1 MAKKLTDKQ
10 KGMLGS
16 AATGLSS
23 GIALGTSLAQIEDT
37 SGQEASIEGV
47 GSTQFAE
54 GDTNT
59 LMASFDINNMART
72 NYTADEIRG
81 FTPGQMAG
89 NILASTASG
98 ALSGAM
104 KGGLVGALIEGGSNL
119 VGGTIGA
126 LAGNAKAQKRAAELN
141 SLAEENNKL
150 YLNNFANAAS
160 NAQNK
165 MFNNSLLNIAAY
177 GGPLFNHG
185 GDWSNGLTFINEGG
199 THEQNPL
206 GGVPVGVDQEGT
218 PNLVEEGEII
228 WNDYVFSNRLKP
240 TKKQLETIG
249 FDPKYEGYTFAK
261 IVEDVQKASAEN
273 PLDKISTDTLNENL
287 MYLMTMQE
295 EIRMKKQAKQTNKFA
310 KGGKVNILDGTA
322 NSQSLLGLFPLD
334 ENIVVEDTPIK
345 IEDVGID
352 TNYNLPKPIFMGV
365 DAQGHPYA
373 MSKED
378 FNAAITKGTAK
389 VAEGSVLD
397 AYKTKNNIGNTKN
410 PFVNA
415 GTLAP
420 LISSAGQLIYN
431 TLKPIDKSNVI
442 AAKAY
447 SKVPMM
453 SLPRI
458 GGKKTFTPTDKNRY
472 IAPIEAQGRAAAR
485 TYQNM
490 GINPSQVAGNLL
502 ASNYNTQKAIS
513 EALSTVEQSDLARE
527 MQIAQ
532 FNLGIDQAN
541 MSASQAEQA
550 ANMAQANRLA
560 MAEIQDAQTIET
572 LGQLKGQAINASLN
586 NLTKG
591 IADLATQGINWNL
604 IKDIPV
610 YADAIKHLYGNQ
622 AKCGGMLTRK
632 KRRK

>member
-1 MAKKLTDKQ
+1 MAKNLTDKQ

-23 GIALGTSLAQIEDT
+23 GIGLGTSLAQIDDT
-37 SGQEASIEGV
+37 SGQEALIEGV
-47 GSTQFAE
+47 GSTQFAG
-54 GDTNT
+54 GDTST
-59 LMASFDINNMART
+59 LLSSFDANNMART

-89 NILASTASG
+89 SIIGNTATSM
-98 ALSGAM
+98 L
-104 KGGLVGALIEGGSNL
+104 GSNSFL
-119 VGGTIGA
+119 EAGVRGGITLAGGIFGA

-160 NAQNK
+160 NTQNK

-185 GDWSNGLTFINEGG
+185 GDWSNGLIFINEGG
-199 THEQNPL
+199 LHSENPL

-295 EIRMKKQAKQTNKFA
+295 EIRMKKEAKKNGKNMFPF
-310 KGGKVNILDGTA
+310 GGDLDYIEEDIT
-322 NSQSLLGLFPLD
+322 D
-334 ENIVVEDTPIK
+334 ESP
-345 IEDVGID
+345 
-352 TNYNLPKPIFMGV
+352 
-365 DAQGHPYA
+365 
-373 MSKED
+373 ED
-378 FNAAITKGTAK
+378 FDFFWGAAKTPEQRLAIMD
-389 VAEGSVLD
+389 LD
-397 AYKTKNNIGNTKN
+397 PTNAYKKTQEKNIN

-415 GTLAP
+415 GTIAP

-458 GGKKTFTPTDKNRY
+458 GGKKSFTPTDKYRY
-472 IAPIEAQGRAAAR
+472 IAPIEAQGRATAR
-485 TYQNM
+485 TIQNS
-490 GINPSQVAGNLL
+490 GINASQAAGTLL
-502 ASNYNTQKAIS
+502 ASNYNTQRAIS
-513 EALSTVEQSDLARE
+513 DALNAAEQADFAKE

-541 MSASQAEQA
+541 MNASQAEQT
-550 ANMAQANRLA
+550 ANIAQANRNA
-560 MAEIQDAQTIET
+560 MAAIQDAQTIEG
-572 LGQLKGQAINASLN
+572 LNQLKGQAINTSLN
-586 NLTKG
+586 SLTKG

-604 IKDIPV
+604 IKNNPA
-610 YADAIKHLYGNQ
+610 YADAVKHLYGNQ
-622 AKCGGMLTRK
+622 AKCGGMLIRK

>member
-1 MAKKLTDKQ
+1 MATKLTDKQ
-10 KGMLGS
+10 KSMLGS

-23 GIALGTSLAQIEDT
+23 GIGLGASLAQIDDT
-37 SGQEASIEGV
+37 SGQEALIEGV
-47 GSTQFAE
+47 GSTQFS
-54 GDTNT
+54 GDYDS
-59 LMASFDINNMART
+59 LMSAFDANNMART

-81 FTPGQMAG
+81 FTDGQLAG
-89 NILASTASG
+89 NILASTATG
-98 ALSGAM
+98 ALSGAT
-104 KGGLVGALIEGGSNL
+104 KGGWVGALIEGGSNFI
-119 VGGTIGA
+119 GGTVGA

-141 SLAEENNKL
+141 SLAEENNKI
-150 YLNNFANAAS
+150 YLNNFANAVS
-160 NAQNK
+160 NTQNK

-185 GDWSNGLTFINEGG
+185 GDWTNGLVFINEGG
-199 THEQNPL
+199 LHSENPL

-240 TKKQLETIG
+240 TKKQLETVG

-295 EIRMKKQAKQTNKFA
+295 DIRMKKEAKKNSKNMFPF
-310 KGGKVNILDGTA
+310 GGDLDYIEEDIT
-322 NSQSLLGLFPLD
+322 D
-334 ENIVVEDTPIK
+334 ESP
-345 IEDVGID
+345 
-352 TNYNLPKPIFMGV
+352 
-365 DAQGHPYA
+365 
-373 MSKED
+373 ED
-378 FNAAITKGTAK
+378 FDFFWGAAKTPEQRMAIMD
-389 VAEGSVLD
+389 LD
-397 AYKTKNNIGNTKN
+397 PANAYKKPQEKNIN

-415 GTLAP
+415 GTIAP

-458 GGKKTFTPTDKNRY
+458 GGKKSFTPTDKTRY
-472 IAPIEAQGRAAAR
+472 ISPIIAQGNSTAR
-485 TYQNM
+485 LLQNS
-490 GINPSQVAGNLL
+490 GVNASQTLGSLL

-513 EALSTVEQSDLARE
+513 EALSTIDQADFAKE
-527 MQIAQ
+527 MQVGQ

-541 MSASQAEQA
+541 LSASQAEQN
-550 ANMAQANRLA
+550 ANIIRANKLA
-560 MAEIQDAQTIET
+560 EAELKDAQTIEA

-604 IKDIPV
+604 IKDNPAYV
-610 YADAIKHLYGNQ
+610 DAIKHLYGNQ

-632 KRRK
+632 KKK

>member
-1 MAKKLTDKQ
+1 MATKLTDKQ
-10 KGMLGS
+10 KSMLGS

-23 GIALGTSLAQIEDT
+23 GIGLGTSLAQIDDT
-37 SGQEASIEGV
+37 SGQEALIEGV
-47 GSTQFAE
+47 GGTQFTG
-54 GDTNT
+54 GDTST
-59 LMASFDINNMART
+59 LLSSFDANNMART

-81 FTPGQMAG
+81 FTDGQLAG
-89 NILASTASG
+89 NILASTATG

-104 KGGLVGALIEGGSNL
+104 KGGWVGALLEGGSNL
-119 VGGTIGA
+119 IGGTIGA

-141 SLAEENNKL
+141 SLSEENNKL

-160 NAQNK
+160 NTQNK

-206 GGVPVGVDQEGT
+206 GGVPVGVDQEGI

-240 TKKQLETIG
+240 TKKQLETTG
-249 FDPKYEGYTFAK
+249 FDSKYEGWTFAK

-295 EIRMKKQAKQTNKFA
+295 DIRMKKEAKKNKF
-310 KGGKVNILDGTA
+310 KYGGMKNIFPDGGNIWDDLTEEEIADIDTDISSILDEG
-322 NSQSLLGLFPLD
+322 FIPL
-334 ENIVVEDTPIK
+334 TIK
-345 IEDVGID
+345 
-352 TNYNLPKPIFMGV
+352 
-365 DAQGHPYA
+365 
-373 MSKED
+373 
-378 FNAAITKGTAK
+378 AASTKQK
-389 VAEGSVLD
+389 Q
-397 AYKTKNNIGNTKN
+397 NN

-415 GTLAP
+415 GTIAP

-458 GGKKTFTPTDKNRY
+458 GGKKSFTPTDKTRY
-472 IAPIEAQGRAAAR
+472 ISPIIAQGNSTAR
-485 TYQNM
+485 LLQNS
-490 GINPSQVAGNLL
+490 GVNASQTLGSLL
-502 ASNYNTQKAIS
+502 ANNYNTQRAIA
-513 EALSTVEQSDLARE
+513 EGLNAVDQADFAKE
-527 MQIAQ
+527 MQVGQ

-541 MSASQAEQA
+541 LSASQAEQN
-550 ANMAQANRLA
+550 ANIIRANKLA
-560 MAEIQDAQTIET
+560 DAELKDAQTIEA

-586 NLTKG
+586 TLTKG

-604 IKDIPV
+604 IKDNPT
-610 YADAIKHLYGNQ
+610 YADAVKHLYGNQ

>member
-1 MAKKLTDKQ
+1 MAKNLTDKQ
-10 KGMLGS
+10 KSMLGS
-16 AATGLSS
+16 AATGLTS
-23 GIALGTSLAQIEDT
+23 GFGLGTSLAQIDDT
-37 SGQEASIEGV
+37 SGQEALIEGV
-47 GSTQFAE
+47 GSTQFAG

-59 LMASFDINNMART
+59 LLSSFDANNMART

-81 FTPGQMAG
+81 FTDGQLAG
-89 NILASTASG
+89 NILASTATG
-98 ALSGAM
+98 ALRGAT
-104 KGGLVGALIEGGSNL
+104 KGGWVGALIEGGSNL
-119 VGGTIGA
+119 IGGTIGA

-141 SLAEENNKL
+141 SLAEENNRM

-160 NAQNK
+160 NTQNK

-199 THEQNPL
+199 THSENPL

-240 TKKQLETIG
+240 SKKQLETIG

-261 IVEDVQKASAEN
+261 IVEDVQKVSAEN

-310 KGGKVNILDGTA
+310 KGGKVNILDGNA

-334 ENIVVEDTPIK
+334 ENIVVEDTPIE
-345 IEDVGID
+345 IEDVDID

-365 DAQGHPYA
+365 DTQGHPYA

-378 FNAAITKGTAK
+378 FDAAITKGTAK
-389 VAEGSVLD
+389 VAKGSVLD
-397 AYKTKNNIGNTKN
+397 AYKTKNNIGNIKN

-415 GTLAP
+415 GTIAP

-447 SKVPMM
+447 SKIPMM
-453 SLPRI
+453 SLPRV
-458 GGKKTFTPTDKNRY
+458 GGKKSFTPTDKNRY
-472 IAPIEAQGRAAAR
+472 ISPIIAQGNSTARAL
-485 TYQNM
+485 QNS
-490 GINPSQVAGNLL
+490 GVNASQTLGSLL

-513 EALSTVEQSDLARE
+513 EALSTIDQADFAKE
-527 MQIAQ
+527 MQVGQ

-541 MSASQAEQA
+541 LNASQAEQN
-550 ANMAQANRLA
+550 ANIIRANKLA
-560 MAEIQDAQTIET
+560 EAELKDAQTIEA
-572 LGQLKGQAINASLN
+572 LEQLKGQAINASLN

-604 IKDIPV
+604 IKDNPA
-610 YADAIKHLYGNQ
+610 YADATKHLYGNQ

-632 KRRK
+632 KKK

>member
-1 MAKKLTDKQ
+1 MAKNLTDKQ
-10 KGMLGS
+10 KSMLGS
-16 AATGLSS
+16 AATGLSN
-23 GIALGTSLAQIEDT
+23 GIGLGTSLAQIDDT
-37 SGQEASIEGV
+37 SGQEALIEGV
-47 GSTQFAE
+47 GSTQFTG
-54 GDTNT
+54 GDTSN
-59 LMASFDINNMART
+59 LLSSFDANNMART

-81 FTPGQMAG
+81 FTDGQLAG
-89 NILASTASG
+89 NILASTATG

-104 KGGLVGALIEGGSNL
+104 KGGWVGALIEGGSNL
-119 VGGTIGA
+119 VGGTVGA

-141 SLAEENNKL
+141 SLAEDNNRL

-160 NAQNK
+160 NTQNK

-206 GGVPVGVDQEGT
+206 GGVPVGIDSEGT

-240 TKKQLETIG
+240 TKKQLETVG

-295 EIRMKKQAKQTNKFA
+295 EIRMKKEDKKNSKNMFPF
-310 KGGKVNILDGTA
+310 GGDLDYIEEDIT
-322 NSQSLLGLFPLD
+322 D
-334 ENIVVEDTPIK
+334 ESP
-345 IEDVGID
+345 
-352 TNYNLPKPIFMGV
+352 
-365 DAQGHPYA
+365 
-373 MSKED
+373 ED
-378 FNAAITKGTAK
+378 FDFFWGAAKTPEQRLAIMD
-389 VAEGSVLD
+389 LD
-397 AYKTKNNIGNTKN
+397 PANAYKKPQEKNTN

-415 GTLAP
+415 GTIAP

-442 AAKAY
+442 AAKSY

-458 GGKKTFTPTDKNRY
+458 GGKKSFTPTDKTRY
-472 IAPIEAQGRAAAR
+472 ISPIIAQGNSTARAL
-485 TYQNM
+485 QNS
-490 GINPSQVAGNLL
+490 GVNASQTLGSLL
-502 ASNYNTQKAIS
+502 TNNYNTQKAIS
-513 EALSTVEQSDLARE
+513 EALSTIDQADFAKE
-527 MQIAQ
+527 MQVGQ

-541 MSASQAEQA
+541 LNASQAEQT
-550 ANMAQANRLA
+550 ANIAQANRNAAALL
-560 MAEIQDAQTIET
+560 QDAQTVEA
-572 LGQLKGQAINASLN
+572 LNQMKGQAINASLN
-586 NLTKG
+586 TLTKG

-604 IKDIPV
+604 IKDNPA
-610 YADAIKHLYGNQ
+610 YSDAFKHLYGNK
-622 AKCGGMLTRK
+622 AKCGGMLTIK
-632 KRRK
+632 KKK